1 MDCRYGKTPLPE
13 TKIRITD
20 SWVIGGD
27 VLSYDNLFKK
37 DYNLNLLEYQSAKY
51 TKAVP
56 VKNAIIW
63 IDNPDKTKPVIIYT
77 AQGLNTFKKRGTIS
91 NLTLK
96 GSGIGILAAYT
107 KKLFLDTVEFT
118 GFENGLVLNNANFTT
133 GKDLHFENCKRAE
146 FDIRSHNSQFYNT
159 TLALCEKGF
168 EVRSNHIGIDGYY
181 ANLCGIGLHIASANN
196 VIKRCYLEGKSTKP
210 QLIIG
215 EDKDGLKVNGNSFEA
230 LTIAAPGTTASYLG
244 GNTYFG
250 NKVGVNATDGATL
263 TLPLTIWNNASGD
276 AGLRIAQTG
285 QNNWDFYNPTGQTY
299 LGLRDVNGGTPYMT
313 WLNGGNIGI
322 NTITPN
328 SRFQINGSFAETL
341 TAISAS
347 STTVNANHDI
357 FTCNANSNAQ
367 TFTVPTAVGITGRA
381 YRFIKTDA
389 SANTVSIA
397 STSSQTFSGPYYS
410 SSTSYVLYNQGEEV
424 TMRSDGANWV
434 IESIMKGGLT
444 TSSAGTLTL
453 SYGKDYIFTGTTT
466 TWTLPAVA
474 STVFGRPNAI
484 TIKNQGSGAITLNTS
499 GGGNDLYTNTSVNTI
514 TINAGESAFLLP
526 DGTKINVE

>member
-1 MDCRYGKTPLPE
+1 MLIFFAMNAKGQYTLKPSKAGLAIAGIDVVIADSGTVAEDHAALLQSAFTKNSTNTLTNLYNNYGIATINSG
-13 TKIRITD
+13 TVTNR
-20 SWVIGGD
+20 
-27 VLSYDNLFKK
+27 
-37 DYNLNLLEYQSAKY
+37 YQSYMADA
-51 TKAVP
+51 T
-56 VKNAIIW
+56 
-63 IDNPDKTKPVIIYT
+63 
-77 AQGLNTFKKRGTIS
+77 
-91 NLTLK
+91 
-96 GSGIGILAAYT
+96 GSG
-107 KKLFLDTVEFT
+107 TVT
-118 GFENGLVLNNANFTT
+118 N
-133 GKDLHFENCKRAE
+133 
-146 FDIRSHNSQFYNT
+146 QY
-159 TLALCEKGF
+159 
-168 EVRSNHIGIDGYY
+168 GYY
-181 ANLCGIGLHIASANN
+181 AAS
-196 VIKRCYLEGKSTKP
+196 LTK
-210 QLIIG
+210 G
-215 EDKDGLKVNGNSFEA
+215 SYNRAFY
-230 LTIAAPGTTASYLG
+230 AAGTTASYLG

-499 GGGNDLYTNTSVNTI
+499 GGGSDLYTDTSGNTI